1 MKKAIYAFHNEY
13 KYIHIKD
20 IIRIV
25 CQNYNNKRHT
35 TTKFTPNE
43 IFFSD
48 DKAKFKEVINNI
60 KKKFKY
66 VNNINIIRAFNIG
79 EKALLSPKYIKTK
92 KYYNKDQLTFLQ
104 FKKIKNLN
112 CMDII
117 CVIISEYLKGDNYKI
132 KIMKTYSKYQLKE
145 NEFYIVSSKLLKKC
159 KNTVWDK
166 LLSEI

>member
-35 TTKFTPNE
+35 STKFTPNE

-66 VNNINIIRAFNIG
+66 VNNINIIRVFNIG
-79 EKALLSPKYIKTK
+79 EKALLSPKFIKTK

-104 FKKIKNLN
+104 FK
-112 CMDII
+112 
-117 CVIISEYLKGDNYKI
+117 
-132 KIMKTYSKYQLKE
+132 
-145 NEFYIVSSKLLKKC
+145 
-159 KNTVWDK
+159 
-166 LLSEI
+166 